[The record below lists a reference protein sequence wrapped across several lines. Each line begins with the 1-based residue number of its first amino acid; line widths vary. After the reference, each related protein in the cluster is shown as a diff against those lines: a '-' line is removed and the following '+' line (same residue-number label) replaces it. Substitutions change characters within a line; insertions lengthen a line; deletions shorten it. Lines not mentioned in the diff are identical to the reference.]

1 MTKFSTH
8 LCILLKYLTVVCD
21 FVDMLWKAY
30 WACVNPHTIMLKKLT
45 LENWRILNFIAS
57 LQTKKLFIH
66 AIQFY
71 LKKKKK
77 KKYIVDHIFDLIFNE
92 LSIKSRLFLLWC

>member
-45 LENWRILNFIAS
+45 LEN
-57 LQTKKLFIH
+57 
-66 AIQFY
+66 
-71 LKKKKK
+71 
-77 KKYIVDHIFDLIFNE
+77 
-92 LSIKSRLFLLWC
+92 